1 MNNKIILIIERCVS
15 DASNYINIHG
25 EHYKEIFYLLKKND
39 CSLSND
45 KIEAKEMFNNF
56 VKLFITIQM
65 YLRKKEPKK
74 RNPIIKSLHLFKKI
88 FDQISL
94 LENLSK
100 HQKVDI
106 ITIKVYLKILLKLFK
121 KLNLGSSEKTTTDN
135 TNIIHGFFETD
146 QTNQTNQTVQPY
158 QTYQSSST
166 TASTTATS
174 TTCPIPNND
183 IIVQNDNTN
192 DNINNNTNNKNTSS
206 GDNKNGIKIPGPT
219 CQLDQTSNPVNILKK
234 NKKYLLMAVSGLKT
248 IIQLL
253 AMIETIFSEMKLEY
267 LQKINCYNLY
277 DRSLQVNENDVEFNE
292 KLLTTSYDQLNL
304 LISGKQNLGTG
315 IFNDISDVQPIE
327 VFLENGKAFILC
339 TIDNFRVKLMELNG
353 FNTLAVDIGKKR
365 YYVKYLKSTL
375 DNMSTI
381 AIMKENFN
389 SLKTI
394 LYAIQQNKKL
404 ILYWLNMLKEN
415 LL

>member
-1 MNNKIILIIERCVS
+1 
-15 DASNYINIHG
+15 
-25 EHYKEIFYLLKKND
+25 
-39 CSLSND
+39 
-45 KIEAKEMFNNF
+45 
-56 VKLFITIQM
+56 M
-65 YLRKKEPKK
+65 YLRKKESKK
-74 RNPIIKSLHLFKKI
+74 KNPIIKSLYLFKKI

-121 KLNLGSSEKTTTDN
+121 KINLRPNKKTPADN
-135 TNIIHGFFETD
+135 NNVIHGFFETD
-146 QTNQTNQTVQPY
+146 QTNQTIQPCKPC
-158 QTYQSSST
+158 QTYQTSST
-166 TASTTATS
+166 TASTTTTS
-174 TTCPIPNND
+174 TNSNSSCRCIPNND
-183 IIVQNDNTN
+183 IIVQNDN
-192 DNINNNTNNKNTSS
+192 INNNNNNNTTNGSNS
-206 GDNKNGIKIPGPT
+206 IKIPGPT

-253 AMIETIFSEMKLEY
+253 TMIETIFSEMKLEY

-315 IFNDISDVQPIE
+315 MFNDISDVQPIE